1 MTEQQLLYAIGE
13 IVDEKIGRHF
23 DVLDRKIDNAS
34 ENLDKKI
41 DDVSMSLN
49 EKIDGVSMSLNE
61 KIDGVST
68 SLNEKID
75 DVSISLNERIDGV
88 STSLND
94 KIDGVS
100 GSLNQKINSV
110 SKSFYTTM
118 DKRFKRSESMMLD
131 EMARLFEINGRK
143 IDKVSQRLTQIEGE
157 LNALRC
163 SNDAVTILL
172 HKTEELEMRIE
183 KMETA

>member
-1 MTEQQLLYAIGE
+1 M
-13 IVDEKIGRHF
+13 
-23 DVLDRKIDNAS
+23 LDRKIDNAS

-41 DDVSMSLN
+41 DDVSM
-49 EKIDGVSMSLNE
+49 
-61 KIDGVST
+61 

>member
-1 MTEQQLLYAIGE
+1 MTEQQLVYAIGE

-41 DDVSMSLN
+41 DDVSM
-49 EKIDGVSMSLNE
+49 
-61 KIDGVST
+61 

>member
-41 DDVSMSLN
+41 DDVSM
-49 EKIDGVSMSLNE
+49 
-61 KIDGVST
+61 